1 MSEKFVPMYDLESLT
16 EPQRTEY
23 LKAVCLH
30 MGVPDNLGLVSLTQL
45 DDGEGPSRLVAYVK
59 RGATEIVRDR
69 LQINVTNLTHQMV
82 GGSIVFTATATSHAG
97 HQEISTGSKYIDG
110 LTGAPLDDA
119 IMTAQ
124 TRALRR
130 VTLQFIGA
138 GVLDESEINQRK
150 TVHISVYATGVPLPP
165 TVQPFVAPNDAPGK
179 DITPKE
185 IAVEMERQDL
195 RVEAKD
201 ATDSKQ
207 IEFEAEQAKLRADFV
222 AQMNKTSKAETRID
236 LIPVAK
242 VSEPIPEDSMVA
254 ARIPKTRKPRGP
266 NKSKVDLGL
275 SEPVPTKPEADA
287 DHAPTTATAVEQ
299 SATAMTPVPQ
309 AETAQAAPPPV
320 RVPPKLTPD
329 QVKPFRSRLFH
340 LVNDYLEP
348 HGLKPIEGM
357 GNADKMRSFAQ
368 IMFPE
373 IANMN
378 QLDEKQWESYLSN
391 LENKV
396 KEIGPVETVRYLEES
411 IGL

>member
-1 MSEKFVPMYDLESLT
+1 MPEKFIPLYDLESLT
-16 EPQRTEY
+16 EPQRQEY

-30 MGVPDNLGLVSLTQL
+30 MGVPDNIGLVSLTQL

-59 RGATEIVRDR
+59 RGATEIVRSK

-82 GGSIVFTATATSHAG
+82 GGSIVFTATAIAVDG
-97 HQEISTGSKYIDG
+97 HQEIATGSKYIDG

-119 IMTAQ
+119 IMTAS

-130 VTLQFIGA
+130 ATLQFIGA

-150 TVHISVYATGVPLPP
+150 TIHAIAAPSVPTPQP
-165 TVQPFVAPNDAPGK
+165 TVQPSATPGK
-179 DITPKE
+179 DITPPKE
-185 IAVEMERQDL
+185 IVPEPVLVIDP
-195 RVEAKD
+195 
-201 ATDSKQ
+201 KQ
-207 IEFEAEQAKLRADFV
+207 VEFEADQAKLRADFIK
-222 AQMNKTSKAETRID
+222 QMNEKAKTENPIGLVPA
-236 LIPVAK
+236 VAK
-242 VSEPIPEDSMVA
+242 NEPDVIPEDSMIA
-254 ARIPKTRKPRGP
+254 ARKPKTRKTRAP
-266 NKSKVDLGL
+266 NKKVDLGP
-275 SEPVPTKPEADA
+275 SEPVPTKSVAVNPAPAEQAVLIPAPATSAEPAKVEA
-287 DHAPTTATAVEQ
+287 PLV
-299 SATAMTPVPQ
+299 
-309 AETAQAAPPPV
+309 PPPV
-320 RVPPKLTPD
+320 RVPPKLSPD

-378 QLDEKQWESYLSN
+378 QLDEAQWEKYLST

-396 KEIGPVETVRYLEES
+396 KSDGPAATVAFLEES

>member
-1 MSEKFVPMYDLESLT
+1 MSAFSPIYDLESLT
-16 EPQRTEY
+16 ESQRQEY
-23 LKAVCLH
+23 VKAVCQH
-30 MGVPDNLGLVSLTQL
+30 MGVPDNIGLVSLTQL
-45 DDGEGPSRLVAYVK
+45 DDGEGPSRLVAYAK
-59 RGATEIVRDR
+59 RGATEIVRSK
-69 LQINVTNLTHQMV
+69 LQINITNLTHQMV
-82 GGSIVFTATATSHAG
+82 GGSIVFTATAIAVDG
-97 HQEISTGSKYIDG
+97 HQEISTGSKYVDG
-110 LTGAPLDDA
+110 LTGHDLDDA

-150 TVHISVYATGVPLPP
+150 TVHISVHATGVPLPP

-179 DITPKE
+179 DITPE
-185 IAVEMERQDL
+185 PSMPDLAANHAIGELVQEMVIDP
-195 RVEAKD
+195 
-201 ATDSKQ
+201 KQ
-207 IEFEAEQAKLRADFV
+207 VEFEAEQAKLRADFV
-222 AQMNKTSKAETRID
+222 KQMNEKAKTENPIGLVPAAA
-236 LIPVAK
+236 AK
-242 VSEPIPEDSMVA
+242 NYPDVIPEDSMIA
-254 ARIPKTRKPRGP
+254 ARKPKTRKPRAP
-266 NKSKVDLGL
+266 NKPKVDLGP
-275 SEPVPTKPEADA
+275 SEPVIQPVSPA
-287 DHAPTTATAVEQ
+287 Q
-299 SATAMTPVPQ
+299 STPPTPVAP
-309 AETAQAAPPPV
+309 AVPEPLKPVTEPVAPPIV

-378 QLDEKQWESYLSN
+378 QLDESQWEKYLSN

-396 KEIGPVETVRYLEES
+396 KEIGPAETVRYLEES